1 MGCFMS
7 NLEIRRLDLSDAE
20 AFMDYIHN
28 WSTDTSP
35 FKIDAVKTYAE
46 VNLDN
51 FAEYVEKIRK
61 EEISAEKPD
70 WSTATK
76 YFAFINGQ
84 IAGEISCRW
93 QIEKGILLEWGG
105 HIGYGIAPDFRG
117 QHIAEKMVIFA
128 LPKYQKR
135 LISQVMI
142 SADKGNVASRKTI
155 EANGGILE
163 NTVEIDGDEICRY
176 WINLEKSME

>member
-105 HIGYGIAPDFRG
+105 HIGYGAILSPQRAPIFRPTANCTAHANPAPIASIIMAGIMAGGSFMAKLTARPTT
-117 QHIAEKMVIFA
+117 
-128 LPKYQKR
+128 
-135 LISQVMI
+135 MI
-142 SADKGNVASRKTI
+142 SDNAQT
-155 EANGGILE
+155 
-163 NTVEIDGDEICRY
+163 
-176 WINLEKSME
+176 